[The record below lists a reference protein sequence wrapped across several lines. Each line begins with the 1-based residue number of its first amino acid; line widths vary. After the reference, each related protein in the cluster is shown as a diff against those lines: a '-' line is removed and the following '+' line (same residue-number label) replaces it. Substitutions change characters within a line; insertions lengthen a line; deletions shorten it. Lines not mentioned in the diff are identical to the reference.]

1 MALDGVRIV
10 APMSFERLIPTPA
23 AEPAPSPGPA
33 GAAGTEL
40 TPAMRLQILST
51 EHWSL
56 LASRNLAWNEAF
68 SRAGIFLTA
77 LSGAIV
83 ALALVAQA
91 SDFGEGFRL
100 FGLVILPVVLF
111 IGIGTS
117 LRLDSSSYH
126 DLKCIIGMNRI
137 RAAYLELAPD
147 LERYFVMGTNDD
159 FDGIEATMGVVPGRS
174 FPVSVIAA
182 TPWLVSTLNAVL
194 AGAIGAL
201 LTMQLGADAWAA
213 IVVGAVVFALAL
225 AFVSLY
231 ERRQIKQLIGAHRPM
246 FPASQPAAGPAAED

>member
-1 MALDGVRIV
+1 MTTEAGGPQRG
-10 APMSFERLIPTPA
+10 PTDA
-23 AEPAPSPGPA
+23 AISSTAAAPSS
-33 GAAGTEL
+33 AADEVT
-40 TPAMRLQILST
+40 TAMRLQILST

-56 LASRNLAWNEAF
+56 LASRNLAWNESF
-68 SRAGIFLTA
+68 TRAGIFLTA

-126 DLKCIIGMNRI
+126 DVKCIIGMNRI

-147 LERYFVMGTNDD
+147 LARYFVMGTNDD
-159 FDGIEATMGVVPGRS
+159 FEGIEATMGVVPGRS
-174 FPVSVIAA
+174 FAVSVIAA
-182 TPWLVSTLNAVL
+182 TPWLVSTLNAL
-194 AGAIGAL
+194 LTGAIGAL

-213 IVVGAVVFALAL
+213 IVVGAVVFVSAL
-225 AFVSLY
+225 AFVALY
-231 ERRQIKQLIGAHRPM
+231 ERNQIRKLMASHQPM
-246 FPASQPAAGPAAED
+246 FPAPPPASQPAAED